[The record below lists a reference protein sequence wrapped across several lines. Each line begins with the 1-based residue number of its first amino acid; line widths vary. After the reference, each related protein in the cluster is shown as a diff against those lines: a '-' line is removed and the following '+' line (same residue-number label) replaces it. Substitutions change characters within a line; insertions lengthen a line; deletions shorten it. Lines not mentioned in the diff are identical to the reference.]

1 MCNLSRITKNSIN
14 ESEAFKPVEKEK
26 KRIYSKKKAESQNEI
41 LFDNNKTKE
50 TKKIEINSK
59 ANLQILQNVAKF
71 ISSQSQQPN
80 PLSSSNQFVAQH
92 FPLFPTQFS
101 SLFQNNYVSK
111 FS

>member
-1 MCNLSRITKNSIN
+1 MIN

-41 LFDNNKTKE
+41 LFDN
-50 TKKIEINSK
+50 NSK

-101 SLFQNNYVSK
+101 SLLQNNYVSK